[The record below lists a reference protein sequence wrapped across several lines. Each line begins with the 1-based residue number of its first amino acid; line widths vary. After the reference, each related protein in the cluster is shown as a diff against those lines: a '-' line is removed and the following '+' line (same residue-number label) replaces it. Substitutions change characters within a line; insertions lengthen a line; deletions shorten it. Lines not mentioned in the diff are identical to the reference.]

1 MLHVRLSVRFDLT
14 TLKLFV
20 SAIDDGS
27 IARAAEREHI
37 VASAASKRIG
47 DLETG
52 LGVALLVRQHA
63 GVVPT
68 AAGEALAR
76 HAREVIRTLDR
87 IPEALGTLAADDQPD
102 IRILAN
108 QTAVVVVVADLASY
122 LARRPAAKISLG
134 EGQSLPIIESVAQ
147 GSADIGIVGHF
158 QPADRLHVVPYRSI
172 PLMLVVP
179 ASHPLASRAT
189 ISFAEALEFDLITF
203 VHGTAIRG
211 WALAAAARMGRKP
224 KFRMQVTSYEA
235 MRAMVHTGL
244 GIAVI
249 PAPNIL
255 PFKDLFEVRA
265 LPLTDDWAC
274 MQLNIVCARHTAGVP
289 AIEDLLAH
297 LAAA

>member
-1 MLHVRLSVRFDLT
+1 VRFDLT
-14 TLKLFV
+14 TLKLFISV
-20 SAIDDGS
+20 IDHGS
-27 IARAAEREHI
+27 ITRAAEREHI
-37 VASAASKRIG
+37 VPSAASKRIG
-47 DLETG
+47 DLEAQ

-68 AAGEALAR
+68 AAGEALVR
-76 HAREVIRTLDR
+76 HAREVIKTLDR
-87 IPEALGTLAADDQPD
+87 IPDALSTLVADDPPD

-108 QTAVVVVVADLASY
+108 QTAVVVLVADLATY
-122 LARRPAAKISLG
+122 IAQHPPVKIRLD

-147 GSADIGIVGHF
+147 GSADIGVIGHF

-179 ASHPLASRAT
+179 ASHPLASRGA
-189 ISFAEALEFDLITF
+189 ISFAEALEFDLITL
-203 VHGTAIRG
+203 VQGTAIRG
-211 WALAAAARMGRKP
+211 WALAAAARMARKP
-224 KFRMQVTSYEA
+224 KFTMQVQSYEA
-235 MRAMVHTGL
+235 MRAMVHAGL

-255 PFKDLFEVRA
+255 PYKDLFQVRA

-274 MQLNIVCARHTAGVP
+274 MQLYMVRARRTTGTP
-289 AIEDLLAH
+289 AIDDLLAH